1 MPVTITPVDIGSA
14 PGDGT
19 GEGARTAFGQL
30 NINEAAIKAAIEAL
44 EADAFTSD
52 VATVAD
58 QDYVLWYNAPYA
70 GTVTAIR
77 TDCASGTCTL
87 TGKIN
92 TTALGGTAN
101 SGSST
106 ASEQA
111 HATSNTFVKDD
122 VLKFTVSANSA
133 CLTRAVIF
141 YITRT
146 S

>member
-1 MPVTITPVDIGSA
+1 M
-14 PGDGT
+14 GT
-19 GEGARTAFGQL
+19 TLQQIRVNAGAT
-30 NINEAAIKAAIEAL
+30 AL
-44 EADAFTSD
+44 EYFTPQEVFTSD

-70 GTVTAIR
+70 GTVTAVR

-92 TTALGGTAN
+92 STALGGTAN
-101 SGSST
+101 SVSST

-111 HATSNTFVKDD
+111 HSTTNTFVKDD

-133 CLTRAVIF
+133 CLTMAVIF